1 MKKII
6 ATVSAAFVL
15 VTAAL
20 AFASAPK
27 AGEPSALPTVAT
39 VLPDVTP
46 LASHRIT
53 EEGSMLVLAKS
64 PGVQTTRPIVVVGT
78 PPAPK
83 VWTCGAPKGLTQGS
97 GTVRSC
103 EWR

>member
-39 VLPDVTP
+39 VLPDPVK
-46 LASHRIT
+46 LAPSPRIT
-53 EEGSMLVLAKS
+53 EEGSMLILAKS
-64 PGVQTTRPIVVVGT
+64 PVQTTRPIVVVGEA
-78 PPAPK
+78 PKPK